1 MKSNELAPFSFDRN
15 ERIMMGIL
23 IILPMIMLFMGVY
36 GGLMQ
41 TLFRAG
47 IVQNDPFM
55 GPDYY
60 KGLTLHGVMNAIVFT
75 TFFAVALGN
84 ALIPYA
90 LKLKL
95 NITWAWVS
103 TGLMLAG
110 SVMAAATIFAGEAS
124 VLYTFYPPLKA
135 SPFFYIGLVL
145 LVIGSWVAFFNWIP
159 MYMRWR
165 KENPGEKTPIAVL
178 GMFTTFI
185 VWFIATL
192 SVAVEILFMLLPW
205 SLGWVDGVNVMLART
220 LFWFFGHPLV
230 YFWLL
235 PAYTMYYTMLP
246 KLAGGKLYSDMAARL
261 VFMLFI
267 IFSIPVGT
275 HHQYMDPAIG
285 SDWKLLHAF
294 FTFCVALPS
303 LITAF
308 TLAASLEHGGRE
320 KGARGLF
327 GWITKQPYVSRENW
341 LYSYLITGLFIF
353 VFGGI
358 SGIVNA
364 SYQMNIAVHNTA
376 WVPGHFHLTVAGP
389 VLLAFLGGSLLL
401 VQQFLRKEVKLKSF
415 AVAAPWMYFFGVF
428 IFSWGMM
435 RGGLLGL
442 PRRTNTGATYANPNS
457 AIYQPE
463 WMPFID
469 MSVIGGVIMFLAV
482 VVYIISFFATVFS
495 KTVPEMEEVEL
506 PLSEPYHDEPALW
519 LRNLRPWIVTAVIL
533 IVVSYT
539 PVIYDVVRSTYG
551 TSAPY
556 SPDSPIPERMIDSI
570 RQ

>member
-1 MKSNELAPFSFDRN
+1 MSTAKAFSFDKSD
-15 ERIMMGIL
+15 RILMAIL
-23 IILPMIMLFMGVY
+23 VIVPMALLFAGVY

-47 IVQNDPFM
+47 IVQSDPFM

-60 KGLTLHGVMNAIVFT
+60 KGLTLHGVTNAIVFT

-84 ALIPYA
+84 ALIPYS
-90 LKLKL
+90 LGMKL
-95 NITWAWVS
+95 NTVTAW
-103 TGLMLAG
+103 TGGGLMLVG
-110 SVMAAATIFAGEAS
+110 SVVAALTILMGEAS

-135 SPFFYIGLVL
+135 HPLFYIGLVL
-145 LVIGSWVAFFNWIP
+145 LVVGSWVSSANWVP
-159 MYMRWR
+159 MYICWR
-165 KENPGEKTPIAVL
+165 RENPGEKTPIAVL

-192 SVAVEILFMLLPW
+192 SVAVEVIFMLLPW

-235 PAYTMYYTMLP
+235 PAYTMFYVFMP
-246 KLAGGKLYSDMAARL
+246 KVAGGKLYSDMAARL

-267 IFSIPVGT
+267 IFSVPVGT

-285 SDWKLLHAF
+285 SQWKFLHAF

-308 TLAASLEHGGRE
+308 TLAASLEHAGKE
-320 KGARGLF
+320 NGAKGLF
-327 GWITKQPYVSRENW
+327 GWMFKLPYFSRDKW
-341 LYSYLITGLFIF
+341 MFSYLITGLFIF
-353 VFGGI
+353 IFGGI

-364 SYQMNIAVHNTA
+364 SYQMNVAVHNTA

-389 VLLAFLGGSLLL
+389 VLLAFLGGSLWL
-401 VQQFLRKEVKLKSF
+401 VAQFMKKDVKFKGF
-415 AVAAPWMYFFGVF
+415 AVAAPWLYTFGVF

-435 RGGLLGL
+435 RGGLLGM

-457 AIYQPE
+457 ALYQPE
-463 WMPFID
+463 WMPYID
-469 MSVIGGVIMFLAV
+469 ISVIGGVIMFIAV
-482 VVYIISFFATVFS
+482 VVFVISFFTTVFS
-495 KTVPEMEEVEL
+495 KTVEEMEEVEF
-506 PLSEPYHDEPALW
+506 PISEPYHDEPALW
-519 LRNLRPWIVTAVIL
+519 LRNLKPWIITAAIL
-533 IVVSYT
+533 IVISYT
-539 PVIYDVVRSTYG
+539 PVIYDVIRSTYG
-551 TSAPY
+551 TSMPY
-556 SPDSPIPERMIDSI
+556 NPASPIPERMPAEI
-570 RQ
+570 QMP